1 MLTGVVDAKTQ
12 HHYVNKAWGG
22 QIHPFTGEVFAHME
36 DDFINANGKRIAFEQ
51 RFIYAAILVGTGGSN
66 EFAVVAFNAVHLT
79 GDVRSWFA
87 MHCVKHVGSELSHL
101 ITSFLVLLCITHC
114 CFVTAILPRSKNC
127 QQFVLTIF
135 ADGPNNC
142 QQNFGNS
149 YRILEMV
156 DQTMTP
162 YEAPAVSGIRPEKS
176 VWDNT
181 VLDGEPQNEVE
192 RIYAEIFDA
201 VIDQRLLPGVKLT
214 ESVLCDVFHC
224 SRGMVRAALARL
236 AHDKIVELL
245 PNRGAF
251 VATPDIKE
259 THDIFEARR
268 MVESSILEKLVQMP
282 DLEQRLAPLR
292 RLVAQERDAFNHKD
306 RVSWIR
312 LSNFFHVKLAQLAE
326 NSVLTDLMRE
336 LTSRTS
342 LIIALYDE
350 PGRSACSFDEHDTIL
365 DCLVRRDHEAA
376 LLAMRHHLQ
385 DCERRLKMDNE
396 IQSDLKAVFSFKR

>member
-1 MLTGVVDAKTQ
+1 
-12 HHYVNKAWGG
+12 
-22 QIHPFTGEVFAHME
+22 
-36 DDFINANGKRIAFEQ
+36 
-51 RFIYAAILVGTGGSN
+51 
-66 EFAVVAFNAVHLT
+66 
-79 GDVRSWFA
+79 
-87 MHCVKHVGSELSHL
+87 MHSVKHVGSELSHVISSL
-101 ITSFLVLLCITHC
+101 LGFALHYPLLLCC
-114 CFVTAILPRSKNC
+114 SNFARSKNC

-135 ADGPNNC
+135 ADGHNNC

-162 YEAPAVSGIRPEKS
+162 YEAPAVSEPRPEKS
-176 VWDNT
+176 VWDNA

-214 ESVLCDVFHC
+214 ESVLCDVFRC

-251 VATPDIKE
+251 VATPDLKE

-268 MVESSILEKLVQMP
+268 MVETSILEKLVQMP
-282 DLEQRLAPLR
+282 DLEQRIEPLR
-292 RLVAQERDAFNHKD
+292 RLVAEERQAFDQKD
-306 RVSWIR
+306 RASWIR
-312 LSNFFHVKLAQLAE
+312 LSNFFHVKLAQIAE
-326 NSVLTDLMRE
+326 NNVLTDLMRE

-365 DCLVRRDHEAA
+365 DCLVRRDHAGA
-376 LLAMRHHLQ
+376 VHAMRHHLQ